1 MSRLKRFVSRIG
13 SFLRPARAE
22 RELTK
27 ELAAHRLLL
36 EEDLQRRGMSPDEA
50 HRAASRAF
58 YGVEASKESQ
68 RDERSFGW
76 LEDARRDIR
85 YALRVLT
92 RQAGFSIVAILTLAL
107 AIGANSAIFTVVR
120 SVLLRPLPHPEAD
133 RLVFLYD
140 SFPGA
145 GVDRAGTS
153 VPNYL
158 DRLMQVRA
166 LESQAMYRFT
176 GFGIGE
182 VGSIEG
188 ATGMSVTPSFFHV
201 LRAEPYRG
209 RLFSDSDGTVGHE
222 HVTILS
228 YGYWQR
234 AFAGSDMVIGRKL
247 RINRERYTIVGVMRP
262 GFSFLNPDVPAWIPL
277 AFTPQEQ
284 SEEQR
289 YSQNQDQI
297 GRLAPGATL
306 AQAQQQVDVITR
318 TAIEHAGP
326 LKTLIVNTGYHS
338 VVVPLEADIV
348 RQVRRTLQLLWGGAL
363 FVLLIAAANITNLVL
378 VRASGRMKELATRH
392 ALGAGRGRLARQL
405 LTEILL
411 LTIAGGLLGLGLGHA
426 ALDWLASSAAL
437 DLAKLPR
444 GHEIRM
450 DWIVVAFCFGLALAQ
465 GLLISLAPLAQI
477 AGLNLNVVMR
487 EDGRTGTAGRG
498 AGLVRRALVTVQVA
512 LAFVLLIGAGLLF
525 ASFRQLL
532 AVDPGFKAD
541 HVVSGLVGLP
551 SVRYKDDAARRA
563 VVHRALDR
571 IREVPGVTMAGATDG
586 LPFADGTSSSA
597 VFAEGYQ
604 MKPGESIISPNVLR
618 ITPGYLEALGVPLVR
633 GRFFAERDTAD
644 APRVIIVDERLAKKF
659 WPNADPIGRR
669 MFQAEK
675 ASDLNADLKPRPDTK
690 WLQVVG
696 VVGSVKQQELTES
709 DQSRLGAYYLPYVQG
724 PTDGVGFAIKTT
736 GDPMQ
741 AVSAIQRMLASID
754 PELQLGDIKSMSERV
769 VGSLQPRRAPMVL
782 SLGFGVIA
790 LLLASIG
797 IYGVLAY
804 QVSQRTREIG
814 IRMALGSDAAGVLR
828 LILREGAMLACL
840 GLAVGLVGALAMRE
854 AIASQLFGVG
864 ALDPAVLVSVSAV
877 LLWAALLACL
887 IPARRASRVD
897 PVVALAQ
904 Q

>member
-13 SFLRPARAE
+13 TFLRPARAE

-36 EEDLQRRGMSPDEA
+36 EEDLQRRGMSPDDA
-50 HRAASRAF
+50 HRAAARAF
-58 YGVEASKESQ
+58 YGVEVSKESH

-85 YALRVLT
+85 YAARVLT
-92 RQAGFSIVAILTLAL
+92 RQAGFTTIAILTLAL
-107 AIGANSAIFTVVR
+107 AIGANSAIFTVIR
-120 SVLLRPLPHPEAD
+120 SVLLRPLPYPEAE

-158 DRLMQVRA
+158 DRLTQVRA
-166 LESQAMYRFT
+166 LESQALFVFT

-182 VGSIEG
+182 VGSVE
-188 ATGMSVTPSFFHV
+188 AAAGMAVTPSFFHV

-209 RLFSDSDGTVGHE
+209 RLFGDSDGTVGHE

-234 AFAGSDMVIGRKL
+234 AFAGSDTAIGRNV
-247 RINRERYTIVGVMRP
+247 RINRERYTIIGVMPP
-262 GFSFLNPDVPAWIPL
+262 GFSFLNPDVRAWVPL

-289 YSQNQDQI
+289 YSQSQDQI

-306 AQAQQQVDVITR
+306 AQAQQQVDAITR
-318 TAIEHAGP
+318 TTIEHAGP
-326 LKTLIVNTGYHS
+326 LKTMITNTGYHS
-338 VVVPLEADIV
+338 AVVPFEADIV
-348 RQVRRTLQLLWGGAL
+348 REVRSTLRLLWGGAL

-411 LTIAGGLLGLGLGHA
+411 LTVAGGVLGLALGGA
-426 ALDWLASSAAL
+426 ALQWLSSDATL

-465 GLLISLAPLAQI
+465 GLLISLAPLVQI

-541 HVVSGLVGLP
+541 HVVSGMAGLP
-551 SVRYKDDAARRA
+551 SVRYKDDAARRE
-563 VVHRALDR
+563 VVARALGR
-571 IREVPGVTMAGATDG
+571 IRELPGVVAAGGTDSM
-586 LPFADGTSSSA
+586 PFAFGSGSSA
-597 VFAEGYQ
+597 IFAEGYQ
-604 MKPGESIISPNVLR
+604 MKPGESIISPNILR
-618 ITPGYLEALGVPLVR
+618 VTPGYLDTLGVRLVR
-633 GRFFAERDTAD
+633 GRFFTDSDTGD
-644 APRVIIVDERLAKKF
+644 AARVVIVDERLAKKF

-675 ASDLNADLKPRPDTK
+675 ASDLNADLKPGPDTK
-690 WLQVVG
+690 WLVVVG
-696 VVGSVKQQELTES
+696 VVGSMKQKELIES
-709 DQSRLGAYYLPYVQG
+709 EQSRLGAYYLPYALA
-724 PTDGVGFAIKTT
+724 PTQNLGFVIKTT

-741 AVSAIQRMLASID
+741 TVNAVQRTLASID
-754 PELQLGDIKSMSERV
+754 PELQLGDVKSMPERV
-769 VGSLQPRRAPMVL
+769 VSSLQPRRAPMLL

-814 IRMALGSDAAGVLR
+814 IRMALGSDTAGVLR
-828 LILREGAMLACL
+828 LILREGATLVCL
-840 GLAVGLVGALAMRE
+840 GLAVGLAGAMAMRE
-854 AIASQLFGVG
+854 VIASQLYGVG
-864 ALDPAVLVSVSAV
+864 ALDPAVLASVSAV
-877 LLWAALLACL
+877 LLLAALFACL
-887 IPARRASRVD
+887 VPARRASRVD